1 MTPLLRMTHQTIAFE
16 AIKCIPCIFEYYTAH
31 DLLRQNPNLIL
42 QIYEKIEDDFAQAPI
57 KAQAYKCLITLL
69 QYMKSGSFNLINK
82 TAIKHSRQI
91 GKSTYTGLIKSLTQS
106 NKDAWYDALTLIN
119 ALLVKCPSD
128 KKRS

>member
-1 MTPLLRMTHQTIAFE
+1 
-16 AIKCIPCIFEYYTAH
+16 
-31 DLLRQNPNLIL
+31 
-42 QIYEKIEDDFAQAPI
+42 
-57 KAQAYKCLITLL
+57 
-69 QYMKSGSFNLINK
+69 MKSGSFNLINK